1 MPFCFT
7 VFVLPSCLLLQVS
20 SSLRHVDLQIAQT
33 KPAKGSMIYS
43 KNLLNLNKTRLRT
56 QTNAGLQPK
65 ALPRNST
72 IYVTVRR
79 TPNSQRRQ
87 MPSPSSI
94 GLHCRCTTGAL
105 QVHYRCTTGALRQP
119 AVGSRS
125 DII

>member
-1 MPFCFT
+1 LILNASIASRLCRI
-7 VFVLPSCLLLQVS
+7 VLYSKHPAPPDIHTL
-20 SSLRHVDLQIAQT
+20 SLHDALPISQT

-94 GLHCRCTTGAL
+94 RSEEHTSELQSRFDLVCRL
-105 QVHYRCTTGALRQP
+105 LL
-119 AVGSRS
+119 
-125 DII
+125 